1 MNCCACVRWRSHYQ
15 QRTDM
20 AKSKTQQ
27 AIDLMRENPGLTA
40 YAAAAQVGVSEQA
53 IYGAMK
59 RTKDRQKCPCCG
71 QVVRE
76 GFAIN
81 PAVLKDQEPN

>member
-1 MNCCACVRWRSHYQ
+1 
-15 QRTDM
+15 M

-27 AIDLMRENPGLTA
+27 AIDLMRENPGMTA

-53 IYGAMK
+53 IYGAMR

-71 QVVRE
+71 QVVRD
-76 GFAIN
+76 GFQVN
-81 PAVLKDQEPN
+81 PAVLKDQESN